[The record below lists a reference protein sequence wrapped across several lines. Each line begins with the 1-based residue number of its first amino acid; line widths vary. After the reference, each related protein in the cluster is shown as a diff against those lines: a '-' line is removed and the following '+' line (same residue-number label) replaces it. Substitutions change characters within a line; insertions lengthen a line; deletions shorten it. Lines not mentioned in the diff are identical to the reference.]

1 MDAKDIEKLEKQ
13 IEDIKNSKE
22 LEKTL
27 DLLKNILDTLDIKT
41 IEKFIN
47 LTEKQVEL
55 GKEIEKYKLK
65 FEQKFEELEKWKYK
79 ITGILI
85 SITAS
90 AGVLQ
95 QLILSLLDNS

>member
-1 MDAKDIEKLEKQ
+1 MDAKDIEKLKKQ

-47 LTEKQVEL
+47 LIKV
-55 GKEIEKYKLK
+55 GIEKRS
-65 FEQKFEELEKWKYK
+65 EKENEY
-79 ITGILI
+79 
-85 SITAS
+85 
-90 AGVLQ
+90 
-95 QLILSLLDNS
+95 LDK